1 MKERLVL
8 GIGDNLLDAVLGY
21 LVVFIGLTLLM
32 TVIVIVGKV
41 MVAQSKKS
49 SAKTE
54 AAKPAEA
61 AAPAATAPKKLAPG
75 SAGDVKIY
83 DTDPRDAAMIMAIVA
98 DKLGKPLNEL
108 RFRSIKEVIP
118 DAECQTAIHYL
129 FLLTPL
135 QWCTGLSS
143 RGFPSGP

>member
-49 SAKTE
+49 SAKKE

-61 AAPAATAPKKLAPG
+61 VAPAATAPKKLAPG

-108 RFRSIKEVIP
+108 RFRSIKEVK
-118 DAECQTAIHYL
+118 
-129 FLLTPL
+129 
-135 QWCTGLSS
+135 
-143 RGFPSGP
+143 